1 MLTNR
6 KSVDQ
11 AKLKVEES
19 HLQHA
24 KDGETYVVCL
34 IISHINTSYI
44 EQHTGTKKELS
55 ATEKSSK
62 RLSSEITK
70 KLQEWKGAGV
80 ACSLALEEY
89 KRVVSEST
97 SLEKHSNLGV
107 QCCEAAGREVLYS
120 KEYLRGSGLR
130 ISYSR

>member
-1 MLTNR
+1 MF
-6 KSVDQ
+6 D
-11 AKLKVEES
+11 
-19 HLQHA
+19 HI
-24 KDGETYVVCL
+24 TYKYQL
-34 IISHINTSYI
+34 HRTTY
-44 EQHTGTKKELS
+44 TGTKKELS
-55 ATEKSSK
+55 ATEKSAK

-120 KEYLRGSGLR
+120 KEYLARAPDYASR
-130 ISYSR
+130 IHAEDMLEMARYHRQIASEVKRA

>member
-1 MLTNR
+1 MF
-6 KSVDQ
+6 D
-11 AKLKVEES
+11 
-19 HLQHA
+19 HI
-24 KDGETYVVCL
+24 TYKYQL
-34 IISHINTSYI
+34 HRTT
-44 EQHTGTKKELS
+44 HTGTKKELS
-55 ATEKSSK
+55 ATEKNSK

-120 KEYLRGSGLR
+120 KEYLARAPDYASR
-130 ISYSR
+130 IHAEDMLEMARYHRQIASEVKRA